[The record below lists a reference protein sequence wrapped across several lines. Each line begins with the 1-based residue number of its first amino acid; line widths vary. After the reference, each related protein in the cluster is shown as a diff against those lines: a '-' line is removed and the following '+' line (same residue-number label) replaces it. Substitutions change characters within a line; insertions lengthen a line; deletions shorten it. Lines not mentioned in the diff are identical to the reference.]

1 VIRLLL
7 AATTAGAAALG
18 FASSAAAA
26 PPPAPTGCIITGYMV
41 PMGCDQT
48 TAAANGVPRWG
59 NACNDRNKL
68 AWDDTDVGTVI
79 GAILCDGNVWTR
91 MGQPP
96 QGVHALGS
104 PCGDDDGVQ
113 PFEFSATPDNHLVVC
128 NWMQPPETRTWVPY
142 EKKWSSY

>member
-7 AATTAGAAALG
+7 AVTTAGAAALG
-18 FASSAAAA
+18 FASSTAAA
-26 PPPAPTGCIITGYMV
+26 PPAPTGCIIAGYMV

-59 NACNDRNKL
+59 NACNDLNKL

-79 GAILCDGNVWTR
+79 GTIRCDGNIWTR

-96 QGVHALGS
+96 EGVHPVGS
-104 PCGDDDGVQ
+104 PCGGDDGVM
-113 PFEFSATPDNHLVVC
+113 PFEFSQTPDNHLIVC

-142 EKKWSSY
+142 SPKWSSY